1 MGILGCNSI
10 LFAVDS
16 ILSCLGTLNGNLGLF
31 QAVWRQ
37 LWQFWQF
44 GDSYGSLQTVRTQL
58 WQFGDRYGNFE
69 TVMAV
74 WRQLWQSGDSYDRF
88 RIFTSLRYL
97 SLLNFSDAYLKGI
110 RFLTTTF
117 IYHSMRGWRCLPS
130 SALHRAAHE
139 CNQVRPTA
147 YDTLQGAV
155 QCELSTNF

>member
-1 MGILGCNSI
+1 M
-10 LFAVDS
+10 
-16 ILSCLGTLNGNLGLF
+16 
-31 QAVWRQ
+31 AVWRQ
-37 LWQFWQF
+37 LWQF
-44 GDSYGSLQTVRTQL
+44 GDSYGSLETVRRQL
-58 WQFGDRYGNFE
+58 WQFGDSYGSLE

-74 WRQLWQSGDSYDRF
+74 RTQLWHFGDSYDSSETGMAILRQLWQSGDSYDRF